1 MAAYGT
7 FRVTDKKCATCNYYQ
22 GARRFGMQANK
33 PYYVYA
39 AAGTTP
45 CLANPKRIVTA
56 NSRKLEGRF
65 AKGGMRCPACGS
77 ANMLLIRIW
86 TKTKGVVYEWGG
98 NLSARAAPATYCPA
112 VSLSPVYR
120 QLTLAI

>member
-1 MAAYGT
+1 FRMVRYYGIYA
-7 FRVTDKKCATCNYYQ
+7 RPVRKKIHALVADALQVLVRRAGQVAQYF
-22 GARRFGMQANK
+22 ARQRPGQ
-33 PYYVYA
+33 PD
-39 AAGTTP
+39 
-45 CLANPKRIVTA
+45 
-56 NSRKLEGRF
+56 SRKLEERF
-65 AKGGMRCPACGS
+65 AKGEIRCPACGS

-98 NLSARAAPATYCPA
+98 NLSARTAPVTYCPA